1 MLGILGKKIG
11 MTTVFDEQGKNTPI
25 TVIEAGPCQVLQ
37 VKTSEADGY
46 SAVQLGFG
54 QKKEKHTTKAQ
65 MGRFKKA
72 GIASPLRFIKEIRV
86 KDPQSY
92 KAGQTITADI
102 FAKGDY
108 LDVVGVSIGRGFQGG
123 VRRWGW
129 AGGDDG
135 HGSMF
140 HRAIGSIQSGA
151 RLSRVTKGH
160 HMPGHMGVDRI
171 TVQNLEI
178 VDVIKDKNLVLVKGC
193 IPGHINSFVILK
205 EARKRPKGYIKPKY
219 VPTAAKKGAAKAG
232 GAKKK

>member
-1 MLGILGKKIG
+1 MLGILGKKLG
-11 MTTVFDEQGKNTPI
+11 MTTLFDEQGRNTPI

-37 VKTSEADGY
+37 VKTADSDGY
-46 SAVQLGFG
+46 AAVQLGFG
-54 QKKEKHTTKAQ
+54 PKKEKHTTKSQ

-72 GIASPLRFIKEIRV
+72 GIAAPLRFIREIRV
-86 KDPQSY
+86 KDPAAY

-129 AGGDDG
+129 AGGDAG

-140 HRAIGSIQSGA
+140 HRAVGSIQSGA

-178 VDVIKDKNLVLVKGC
+178 VDVIKEKNLVLVKGS
-193 IPGHINSFVILK
+193 IPGHINSFVMLK
-205 EARKRPKGYIKPKY
+205 EARKRPKGYVKPKY

-232 GAKKK
+232 GAKK